1 MAAVSTFVVDE
12 ADVEPVQDD
21 GDTASTRLTFEA
33 DHLEQ
38 RVIRFAPGRS
48 RERSPEGRHDLL
60 YVVAGSGELDLEGE
74 RHVLEPGTGVF
85 VTPQERYAVENPGP
99 GELLIVAVSARAEL
113 QVADAKRKV
122 TVRFDDQPEHTA
134 SVERT
139 FRYLIN
145 EDAGCLDVTQ
155 FVGIVQPSKA
165 PFHSH
170 PYEELGYIVKGEGV
184 AHVGGQSVP
193 LRPGACFHLPPEKV
207 HCIENVGPEPM
218 YILGVFH
225 PSDSPANR
233 VYEDNK

>member
-1 MAAVSTFVVDE
+1 MAAVSMFVVDE
-12 ADVEPVQDD
+12 ADVDAVRED
-21 GDTASTRLTFEA
+21 GDTASTRLTFETEP
-33 DHLEQ
+33 LEQ
-38 RVIRFAPGRS
+38 RVMRFAPGRS
-48 RERSPEGRHDLL
+48 RERTANGHHDLL
-60 YVVAGSGELDLEGE
+60 YVVVGTGELELEGG
-74 RHVLEPGTGVF
+74 RHPLGPGTGAF
-85 VTPQERYAVENPGP
+85 VAPGETWSIENPGTD
-99 GELLIVAVSARAEL
+99 ELLAVLVSAADEL
-113 QVADAKRKV
+113 GVAQDRRRV

-170 PYEELGYIVKGEGV
+170 PYEELGYIVTGEGV

-193 LRPGACFHLPPEKV
+193 LRPGSCFHLPPEKV

-218 YILGVFH
+218 HILGVFH

-233 VYEDNK
+233 VYQDNK